1 MRLYAC
7 VFDAFVAGRV
17 NYYIAEMEYV
27 NERKAQI
34 ILLHLYA
41 DIYLNVYQRKKR
53 REEKRR
59 KIIHTDGVVPHGI
72 CIIQNY
78 GKLQ

>member
-1 MRLYAC
+1 
-7 VFDAFVAGRV
+7 
-17 NYYIAEMEYV
+17 MEDV

-34 ILLHLYA
+34 RLLHLYA
-41 DIYLNVYQRKKR
+41 DIYLNVYQKKR
-53 REEKRR
+53 EVKKGEERRR
-59 KIIHTDGVVPHGI
+59 KIIHTDGVVPHGT